1 MPELRVVAVSNDGT
15 RLVLKAAD
23 STEYTLPIDE
33 RLRAAVRGDRPR
45 LGQIEIEVESH
56 LRPRDIQARIR
67 AGATAEEVAQL
78 AGIPVDRV
86 RRFEGPVLAERAFMA
101 ERARKTP
108 VRRPGENAG
117 PQLGEAVQERLLLRG
132 AEKDTVQ
139 WDSWRRDDGTWEVLL
154 VYRVAGEPHSASW
167 TYDPPRRLVQA
178 VDDEARSLIGESDDL
193 AAPEPSFP
201 FVPRIARLPR
211 DRPLDRAR
219 GTSRPSLPPLRA
231 RRGDRASERD
241 SLTSLLEAVPS
252 FRGDMVVPGTALRA
266 RTAGGARRANRRRRS
281 PRPPRPRPVPPTR
294 TSSCPARSAA
304 TATGSSA
311 PPTARPRRTASV
323 RAAARRSRAGTR
335 SCSARG
341 ARSRSSGLRQSDRSH
356 ATVSPVSACCRL
368 ATVRRRQVGIVRCGP
383 VSFRRGPGARATATG
398 GRAPRRPGGPASEDH
413 SDHEPTY
420 RAAGMPATA
429 SASTSWA
436 PETPEPQ

>member
-33 RLRAAVRGDRPR
+33 RLRAAVRNDRAR

-67 AGATAEEVAQL
+67 AGASAEEVAQF

-108 VRRPGENAG
+108 VRRPGENTG

-132 AEKDTVQ
+132 ADKETVQ

-167 TYDPPRRLVQA
+167 TYDAPRRLVQA
-178 VDDEARSLIGESDDL
+178 VDDEARSLIGETDDV

-211 DRPLDRAR
+211 DRPLDRALDR
-219 GTSRPSLPPLRA
+219 QIERPAPPPPPEPEERI
-231 RRGDRASERD
+231 GGVTASERD

-252 FRGDMVVPGTALRA
+252 FRGDMVVPERPAPPEPPAIEPAALEPEVEEPPAASAGAGSAYADVLMPRAVAGHRDRLTGTTDRQAEADGVRP
-266 RTAGGARRANRRRRS
+266 GRRAA
-281 PRPPRPRPVPPTR
+281 VP
-294 TSSCPARSAA
+294 SWDEI
-304 TATGSSA
+304 
-311 PPTARPRRTASV
+311 V
-323 RAAARRSRAGTR
+323 FGTR
-335 SCSARG
+335 RKK
-341 ARSRSSGLRQSDRSH
+341 QD
-356 ATVSPVSACCRL
+356 
-368 ATVRRRQVGIVRCGP
+368 
-383 VSFRRGPGARATATG
+383 
-398 GRAPRRPGGPASEDH
+398 
-413 SDHEPTY
+413 
-420 RAAGMPATA
+420 
-429 SASTSWA
+429 
-436 PETPEPQ
+436 

>member
-108 VRRPGENAG
+108 VRRPGENAAG
-117 PQLGEAVQERLLLRG
+117 PQLGEAVQERLLIRG

-193 AAPEPSFP
+193 GAPEPSFP

-211 DRPLDRAR
+211 DRQAE
-219 GTSRPSLPPLRA
+219 RPVLPSVTPESDEE
-231 RRGDRASERD
+231 GVSERD
-241 SLTSLLEAVPS
+241 SLTSILEAVPS
-252 FRGDMVVPGTALRA
+252 YRGDLVVPELPSAEPQDESVEEVDEESA
-266 RTAGGARRANRRRRS
+266 APAASAGSAYADVLMPPRSVGGHRDRLIGSTDRQAEADGVRPGRRAA
-281 PRPPRPRPVPPTR
+281 VP
-294 TSSCPARSAA
+294 SWDEI
-304 TATGSSA
+304 
-311 PPTARPRRTASV
+311 V
-323 RAAARRSRAGTR
+323 FGTR
-335 SCSARG
+335 RKK
-341 ARSRSSGLRQSDRSH
+341 Q
-356 ATVSPVSACCRL
+356 
-368 ATVRRRQVGIVRCGP
+368 
-383 VSFRRGPGARATATG
+383 
-398 GRAPRRPGGPASEDH
+398 E
-413 SDHEPTY
+413 
-420 RAAGMPATA
+420 
-429 SASTSWA
+429 
-436 PETPEPQ
+436 

>member
-154 VYRVAGEPHSASW
+154 VYCVAGEPHSASW

-178 VDDEARSLIGESDDL
+178 VDEEARSLIGESEDL
-193 AAPEPSFP
+193 GAPEPSFP

-211 DRPLDRAR
+211 DRPLDRALD
-219 GTSRPSLPPLRA
+219 RPSLPPA
-231 RRGDRASERD
+231 EPVEESVGERD

-252 FRGDMVVPGTALRA
+252 FRGDMVVPERPSETASIEEPPALEEEPEVEEPPA
-266 RTAGGARRANRRRRS
+266 PAASAGSAYADVLMPRSVASHRDRLIGATDRQAEADGVRPGRRAA
-281 PRPPRPRPVPPTR
+281 VP
-294 TSSCPARSAA
+294 SWDEI
-304 TATGSSA
+304 
-311 PPTARPRRTASV
+311 V
-323 RAAARRSRAGTR
+323 FGTR
-335 SCSARG
+335 RKK
-341 ARSRSSGLRQSDRSH
+341 Q
-356 ATVSPVSACCRL
+356 
-368 ATVRRRQVGIVRCGP
+368 
-383 VSFRRGPGARATATG
+383 
-398 GRAPRRPGGPASEDH
+398 E
-413 SDHEPTY
+413 
-420 RAAGMPATA
+420 
-429 SASTSWA
+429 
-436 PETPEPQ
+436 

>member
-23 STEYTLPIDE
+23 ATEYTLPIDE

-67 AGATAEEVAQL
+67 AGATAEEVAQM

-117 PQLGEAVQERLLLRG
+117 PQLGEAVQERLTLRG
-132 AEKDTVQ
+132 ADKETVQ

-154 VYRVAGEPHSASW
+154 VYLVAGEPHSASW

-178 VDDEARSLIGESDDL
+178 VDEEARSLIGESEDL

-211 DRPLDRAR
+211 DRPLDRALDR
-219 GTSRPSLPPLRA
+219 ERPSLPAGSPDA
-231 RRGDRASERD
+231 VDETATASASERD

-252 FRGDMVVPGTALRA
+252 FRGDLVVPERPSETPTEEEAA
-266 RTAGGARRANRRRRS
+266 PEPETEEPPAPAASAGSAYADVLMPRSVASHRDRLIGATDRQAEADGVRPGRRAA
-281 PRPPRPRPVPPTR
+281 VP
-294 TSSCPARSAA
+294 SWDEI
-304 TATGSSA
+304 
-311 PPTARPRRTASV
+311 V
-323 RAAARRSRAGTR
+323 FGTR
-335 SCSARG
+335 RKK
-341 ARSRSSGLRQSDRSH
+341 Q
-356 ATVSPVSACCRL
+356 
-368 ATVRRRQVGIVRCGP
+368 
-383 VSFRRGPGARATATG
+383 
-398 GRAPRRPGGPASEDH
+398 E
-413 SDHEPTY
+413 
-420 RAAGMPATA
+420 
-429 SASTSWA
+429 
-436 PETPEPQ
+436 

>member
-33 RLRAAVRGDRPR
+33 RLRAAIRNDRAR

-78 AGIPVDRV
+78 AGIPVERV

-101 ERARKTP
+101 ERARKTA
-108 VRRPGENAG
+108 VRRQGESTG
-117 PQLGEAVQERLLLRG
+117 PQLGEAVAERLLLRG
-132 AEKDTVQ
+132 AEKDSVL

-178 VDDEARSLIGESDDL
+178 VDDEARALIGETTQEP
-193 AAPEPSFP
+193 AQEPSYP

-211 DRPLDRAR
+211 DRVLDRPE
-219 GTSRPSLPPLRA
+219 RPERA
-231 RRGDRASERD
+231 ERTAEERAEEDRD

-252 FRGDMVVPGTALRA
+252 FRGDMVVPAQ
-266 RTAGGARRANRRRRS
+266 AGPPSTTPDTPAAAAVTEDLPDTPAADEEAPPAPAASAGAGAAYADVLMPRSVGAHRDRLVGSTDRQAEADGVRPGRRATVPSWDEIVFGSRRKK
-281 PRPPRPRPVPPTR
+281 
-294 TSSCPARSAA
+294 
-304 TATGSSA
+304 
-311 PPTARPRRTASV
+311 
-323 RAAARRSRAGTR
+323 
-335 SCSARG
+335 
-341 ARSRSSGLRQSDRSH
+341 QD
-356 ATVSPVSACCRL
+356 
-368 ATVRRRQVGIVRCGP
+368 
-383 VSFRRGPGARATATG
+383 
-398 GRAPRRPGGPASEDH
+398 
-413 SDHEPTY
+413 
-420 RAAGMPATA
+420 
-429 SASTSWA
+429 
-436 PETPEPQ
+436 

>member
-33 RLRAAVRGDRPR
+33 RLRAAVRNDRAR

-67 AGATAEEVAQL
+67 AGASAEEVAQL

-108 VRRPGENAG
+108 VRRPGENTG

-132 AEKDTVQ
+132 ADKETVQ

-178 VDDEARSLIGESDDL
+178 VDDEARSLIGETDDV

-211 DRPLDRAR
+211 DRPLDRALDR
-219 GTSRPSLPPLRA
+219 QMERPAPPPPPEPDEHIVTA
-231 RRGDRASERD
+231 SASERD

-252 FRGDMVVPGTALRA
+252 FRGDMVVPERPAPPEPPTTTPAAQEPEADEPPAAAASAGAGSAYADVLMPRAVAL
-266 RTAGGARRANRRRRS
+266 
-281 PRPPRPRPVPPTR
+281 PPRPADRHDGPPGRGGRRPSGPP
-294 TSSCPARSAA
+294 
-304 TATGSSA
+304 G
-311 PPTARPRRTASV
+311 
-323 RAAARRSRAGTR
+323 
-335 SCSARG
+335 RG
-341 ARSRSSGLRQSDRSH
+341 AELGRDRLRHPPQEAGLTGV
-356 ATVSPVSACCRL
+356 TVA
-368 ATVRRRQVGIVRCGP
+368 
-383 VSFRRGPGARATATG
+383 
-398 GRAPRRPGGPASEDH
+398 
-413 SDHEPTY
+413 
-420 RAAGMPATA
+420 
-429 SASTSWA
+429 
-436 PETPEPQ
+436 

>member
-1 MPELRVVAVSNDGT
+1 MTSAGTTREVPMPELRVVAVSNDGT

-67 AGATAEEVAQL
+67 AGATAEEVAQM

-108 VRRPGENAG
+108 VRRPGENSG
-117 PQLGEAVQERLLLRG
+117 PPLGEAVQERLLLRG
-132 AEKDTVQ
+132 ADKDTVQ

-211 DRPLDRAR
+211 DRPLDRPGDR
-219 GTSRPSLPPLRA
+219 ERPSLPAP
-231 RRGDRASERD
+231 ASEPDEETLAITASTERD

-252 FRGDMVVPGTALRA
+252 FRGDLVVPERPAPEPEEEPVVESEEEEPPA
-266 RTAGGARRANRRRRS
+266 PAASAGSAYADVLMPRSVGSHRDRLIGATDRQAEADGVRPGRRAA
-281 PRPPRPRPVPPTR
+281 VP
-294 TSSCPARSAA
+294 SWDEI
-304 TATGSSA
+304 
-311 PPTARPRRTASV
+311 V
-323 RAAARRSRAGTR
+323 FGTR
-335 SCSARG
+335 RKK
-341 ARSRSSGLRQSDRSH
+341 Q
-356 ATVSPVSACCRL
+356 
-368 ATVRRRQVGIVRCGP
+368 
-383 VSFRRGPGARATATG
+383 
-398 GRAPRRPGGPASEDH
+398 E
-413 SDHEPTY
+413 
-420 RAAGMPATA
+420 
-429 SASTSWA
+429 
-436 PETPEPQ
+436 

>member
-154 VYRVAGEPHSASW
+154 VYCVAGEPHSASW

-178 VDDEARSLIGESDDL
+178 VDEEARSLIGESEDL
-193 AAPEPSFP
+193 GAPEPSFP

-211 DRPLDRAR
+211 DRPLDRALD
-219 GTSRPSLPPLRA
+219 RPSLPPA
-231 RRGDRASERD
+231 DSTEEAVAERD

-252 FRGDMVVPGTALRA
+252 FRGDMVVPERPSETASIEEPPALEEEPEVEEPPA
-266 RTAGGARRANRRRRS
+266 PAASAGSAYADVLMPRSVASHRDRLIGATDRQAEADGVRPGRRAA
-281 PRPPRPRPVPPTR
+281 VP
-294 TSSCPARSAA
+294 SWDEI
-304 TATGSSA
+304 
-311 PPTARPRRTASV
+311 V
-323 RAAARRSRAGTR
+323 FGTR
-335 SCSARG
+335 RKK
-341 ARSRSSGLRQSDRSH
+341 Q
-356 ATVSPVSACCRL
+356 
-368 ATVRRRQVGIVRCGP
+368 
-383 VSFRRGPGARATATG
+383 
-398 GRAPRRPGGPASEDH
+398 E
-413 SDHEPTY
+413 
-420 RAAGMPATA
+420 
-429 SASTSWA
+429 
-436 PETPEPQ
+436 

>member
-23 STEYTLPIDE
+23 NTEYTLPIDE
-33 RLRAAVRGDRPR
+33 RLRAAVRNDRAR

-108 VRRPGENAG
+108 VRRPGESTG
-117 PQLGEAVQERLLLRG
+117 PQLGEAVAERLMLRG
-132 AEKDTVQ
+132 ADKETVQ
-139 WDSWRRDDGTWEVLL
+139 WDSWRRDDGTWEVML

-178 VDDEARSLIGESDDL
+178 VDDEARALIGESDDT
-193 AAPEPSFP
+193 PEPSFP

-211 DRPLDRAR
+211 DRFDRAER
-219 GTSRPSLPPLRA
+219 SDASESEPPEA
-231 RRGDRASERD
+231 AGQDAGAERD

-252 FRGDMVVPGTALRA
+252 FRGDLVVPEQSSSPDGAPEDEA
-266 RTAGGARRANRRRRS
+266 EEPEAVEPPAPAASAGAAYADVLMPRSVAGHRDRLTGSTDRQAEADGVRPGRRAA
-281 PRPPRPRPVPPTR
+281 VP
-294 TSSCPARSAA
+294 SWDEI
-304 TATGSSA
+304 
-311 PPTARPRRTASV
+311 V
-323 RAAARRSRAGTR
+323 FGTR
-335 SCSARG
+335 RKK
-341 ARSRSSGLRQSDRSH
+341 Q
-356 ATVSPVSACCRL
+356 
-368 ATVRRRQVGIVRCGP
+368 
-383 VSFRRGPGARATATG
+383 
-398 GRAPRRPGGPASEDH
+398 E
-413 SDHEPTY
+413 
-420 RAAGMPATA
+420 
-429 SASTSWA
+429 
-436 PETPEPQ
+436 

>member
-33 RLRAAVRGDRPR
+33 RLRAAVRNDRAR

-67 AGATAEEVAQL
+67 AGASAEEVAQM

-101 ERARKTP
+101 ERARKTA

-117 PQLGEAVQERLLLRG
+117 PQLGEAVQERLTLRG
-132 AEKDTVQ
+132 AAKETVQ

-154 VYRVAGEPHSASW
+154 VYLVAGEPHSASW

-178 VDDEARSLIGESDDL
+178 VDDEARALIGDTDDTVTTQ
-193 AAPEPSFP
+193 EPSFP

-211 DRPLDRAR
+211 DRPLDRSLDR
-219 GTSRPSLPPLRA
+219 QMERPTAPEPDEL
-231 RRGDRASERD
+231 SERD

-252 FRGDMVVPGTALRA
+252 FRGDMVVPERQSPPEPPSADPADEPEAEEPIAPAASAGAGSAYADVLMPRSVAGHRDRLTGTTDRQAEADGVRP
-266 RTAGGARRANRRRRS
+266 GRRAA
-281 PRPPRPRPVPPTR
+281 VP
-294 TSSCPARSAA
+294 SWDEI
-304 TATGSSA
+304 
-311 PPTARPRRTASV
+311 V
-323 RAAARRSRAGTR
+323 FGTR
-335 SCSARG
+335 RKK
-341 ARSRSSGLRQSDRSH
+341 Q
-356 ATVSPVSACCRL
+356 
-368 ATVRRRQVGIVRCGP
+368 
-383 VSFRRGPGARATATG
+383 
-398 GRAPRRPGGPASEDH
+398 E
-413 SDHEPTY
+413 
-420 RAAGMPATA
+420 
-429 SASTSWA
+429 
-436 PETPEPQ
+436 

>member
-67 AGATAEEVAQL
+67 AGASAEEVAQL

-117 PQLGEAVQERLLLRG
+117 PLLGEAVQERLLLRG

-178 VDDEARSLIGESDDL
+178 VDEEARSLIGESEDL

-211 DRPLDRAR
+211 DRPLDRALDR
-219 GTSRPSLPPLRA
+219 QTERPVLPAQVPEPEEGA
-231 RRGDRASERD
+231 GERD

-252 FRGDMVVPGTALRA
+252 FRGDLVVPEPPPEPEDEPTEEPAA
-266 RTAGGARRANRRRRS
+266 EEPPAPAASAGSAYADVLMPRSVTSHRDRLIGSTDRQAEADGVRPGRRAA
-281 PRPPRPRPVPPTR
+281 VP
-294 TSSCPARSAA
+294 SWDEI
-304 TATGSSA
+304 
-311 PPTARPRRTASV
+311 V
-323 RAAARRSRAGTR
+323 FGTR
-335 SCSARG
+335 RKK
-341 ARSRSSGLRQSDRSH
+341 Q
-356 ATVSPVSACCRL
+356 
-368 ATVRRRQVGIVRCGP
+368 
-383 VSFRRGPGARATATG
+383 
-398 GRAPRRPGGPASEDH
+398 E
-413 SDHEPTY
+413 
-420 RAAGMPATA
+420 
-429 SASTSWA
+429 
-436 PETPEPQ
+436 

>member
-67 AGATAEEVAQL
+67 AGATAEEVAQM

-132 AEKDTVQ
+132 ADKDTVQ
-139 WDSWRRDDGTWEVLL
+139 WDSWRRDDGTWEVML
-154 VYRVAGEPHSASW
+154 VYLVAGEPHSASW

-211 DRPLDRAR
+211 DRPLDRALD
-219 GTSRPSLPPLRA
+219 RPSLPAAPEPVA
-231 RRGDRASERD
+231 EESERD

-252 FRGDMVVPGTALRA
+252 FRGDLVVPERPAETPVPVEEPTDEPEAEEPPAPAASAGSAYADVLMPRSVTAHRDRLI
-266 RTAGGARRANRRRRS
+266 GATDRQAEADGVRPGRRAA
-281 PRPPRPRPVPPTR
+281 VP
-294 TSSCPARSAA
+294 SWDEI
-304 TATGSSA
+304 
-311 PPTARPRRTASV
+311 V
-323 RAAARRSRAGTR
+323 FGTR
-335 SCSARG
+335 RKK
-341 ARSRSSGLRQSDRSH
+341 Q
-356 ATVSPVSACCRL
+356 
-368 ATVRRRQVGIVRCGP
+368 
-383 VSFRRGPGARATATG
+383 
-398 GRAPRRPGGPASEDH
+398 E
-413 SDHEPTY
+413 
-420 RAAGMPATA
+420 
-429 SASTSWA
+429 
-436 PETPEPQ
+436 

>member
-33 RLRAAVRGDRPR
+33 RLRAAVRNDRAR

-67 AGATAEEVAQL
+67 AGASAEEVAQL

-108 VRRPGENAG
+108 VRRPGENTG
-117 PQLGEAVQERLLLRG
+117 PQLGEAVAERLLLRG
-132 AEKDTVQ
+132 ADKDSVQ

-154 VYRVAGEPHSASW
+154 VYRVATEPHSASW

-178 VDDEARSLIGESDDL
+178 VDDEARALIGESDDT
-193 AAPEPSFP
+193 PEPSFP

-211 DRPLDRAR
+211 DRPLDRALDRQSSER
-219 GTSRPSLPPLRA
+219 GERA
-231 RRGDRASERD
+231 AQSGDDDEPQAAEEAVGERD

-252 FRGDMVVPGTALRA
+252 FRGDMVVPETVKSAQSDEESEAEVEEPPAPAASAGAGSAYADVLMPRAVAGHRDRLTGTTDRQAEADGVRP
-266 RTAGGARRANRRRRS
+266 GRRAA
-281 PRPPRPRPVPPTR
+281 VP
-294 TSSCPARSAA
+294 SWDEI
-304 TATGSSA
+304 
-311 PPTARPRRTASV
+311 V
-323 RAAARRSRAGTR
+323 FGTR
-335 SCSARG
+335 RKK
-341 ARSRSSGLRQSDRSH
+341 
-356 ATVSPVSACCRL
+356 
-368 ATVRRRQVGIVRCGP
+368 
-383 VSFRRGPGARATATG
+383 
-398 GRAPRRPGGPASEDH
+398 
-413 SDHEPTY
+413 
-420 RAAGMPATA
+420 
-429 SASTSWA
+429 
-436 PETPEPQ
+436 PE

>member
-33 RLRAAVRGDRPR
+33 RLRAAVRNDRAR

-67 AGATAEEVAQL
+67 AGASAEEVAQL

-108 VRRPGENAG
+108 VRRPGENTG
-117 PQLGEAVQERLLLRG
+117 PQLGEAVAERLLLRG
-132 AEKDTVQ
+132 ADKESVQ

-154 VYRVAGEPHSASW
+154 VYRVATEPHSASW

-178 VDDEARSLIGESDDL
+178 VDDEARALIGESDDT
-193 AAPEPSFP
+193 PEPSFP

-211 DRPLDRAR
+211 DRPLDRALDRQTSER
-219 GTSRPSLPPLRA
+219 GERTAQSGSEDDEAQEAEEAAAGERER
-231 RRGDRASERD
+231 ERD

-252 FRGDMVVPGTALRA
+252 FRGDMVVPESVKSAQSEEESEAEIEEPAAPAASAGAGSAYADVLMPRAVAGHRDRLTGTTDRQAEADGVRP
-266 RTAGGARRANRRRRS
+266 GRRAA
-281 PRPPRPRPVPPTR
+281 VP
-294 TSSCPARSAA
+294 SWDEI
-304 TATGSSA
+304 
-311 PPTARPRRTASV
+311 V
-323 RAAARRSRAGTR
+323 FGTR
-335 SCSARG
+335 RKK
-341 ARSRSSGLRQSDRSH
+341 
-356 ATVSPVSACCRL
+356 
-368 ATVRRRQVGIVRCGP
+368 
-383 VSFRRGPGARATATG
+383 
-398 GRAPRRPGGPASEDH
+398 
-413 SDHEPTY
+413 
-420 RAAGMPATA
+420 
-429 SASTSWA
+429 
-436 PETPEPQ
+436 PE

>member
-67 AGATAEEVAQL
+67 AGATAEEVAQM

-108 VRRPGENAG
+108 VRRPGENSG
-117 PQLGEAVQERLLLRG
+117 PPLGEAVQERLLLRG

-211 DRPLDRAR
+211 DRPLDRSADR
-219 GTSRPSLPPLRA
+219 ERPSLPAQASEPPEETA
-231 RRGDRASERD
+231 ATASSERD

-252 FRGDMVVPGTALRA
+252 FRGDLVVPERPPEEPDTEPEAEEPPA
-266 RTAGGARRANRRRRS
+266 PAASAGSAYADVLMPRSVGSHRDRLIGATDRQAEADGVRPGRRAA
-281 PRPPRPRPVPPTR
+281 VP
-294 TSSCPARSAA
+294 SWDEI
-304 TATGSSA
+304 
-311 PPTARPRRTASV
+311 V
-323 RAAARRSRAGTR
+323 FGTR
-335 SCSARG
+335 RKK
-341 ARSRSSGLRQSDRSH
+341 Q
-356 ATVSPVSACCRL
+356 
-368 ATVRRRQVGIVRCGP
+368 
-383 VSFRRGPGARATATG
+383 
-398 GRAPRRPGGPASEDH
+398 E
-413 SDHEPTY
+413 
-420 RAAGMPATA
+420 
-429 SASTSWA
+429 
-436 PETPEPQ
+436 

>member
-108 VRRPGENAG
+108 VRRPGENIG
-117 PQLGEAVQERLLLRG
+117 PQLGEAVQERLLMRG
-132 AEKDTVQ
+132 ADRDAVQ

-154 VYRVAGEPHSASW
+154 VYRVAGETHTASW

-178 VDDEARSLIGESDDL
+178 VDEEARSLIGETDDL

-211 DRPLDRAR
+211 ER
-219 GTSRPSLPPLRA
+219 SERPSLPGPTSPMDDD
-231 RRGDRASERD
+231 GDQGRD

-252 FRGDMVVPGTALRA
+252 FRGDLVVPERPEPAAEHTPEEPEQEPEAEEPPA
-266 RTAGGARRANRRRRS
+266 PAASAGSAYADVLMPRSVGGHRERLVGSTDRQAEADGVRPGRRAA
-281 PRPPRPRPVPPTR
+281 VP
-294 TSSCPARSAA
+294 SWDEI
-304 TATGSSA
+304 
-311 PPTARPRRTASV
+311 V
-323 RAAARRSRAGTR
+323 FGTR
-335 SCSARG
+335 RKK
-341 ARSRSSGLRQSDRSH
+341 Q
-356 ATVSPVSACCRL
+356 
-368 ATVRRRQVGIVRCGP
+368 
-383 VSFRRGPGARATATG
+383 
-398 GRAPRRPGGPASEDH
+398 E
-413 SDHEPTY
+413 
-420 RAAGMPATA
+420 
-429 SASTSWA
+429 
-436 PETPEPQ
+436 

>member
-67 AGATAEEVAQL
+67 AGATAEEVAQM

-108 VRRPGENAG
+108 VRRPGENSG
-117 PQLGEAVQERLLLRG
+117 PPLGEAVQERLLLRG

-211 DRPLDRAR
+211 DRPLDRP
-219 GTSRPSLPPLRA
+219 GDRPSLPA
-231 RRGDRASERD
+231 QASEPDEESLTATASGERD

-252 FRGDMVVPGTALRA
+252 FRGDLVVPER
-266 RTAGGARRANRRRRS
+266 
-281 PRPPRPRPVPPTR
+281 
-294 TSSCPARSAA
+294 
-304 TATGSSA
+304 
-311 PPTARPRRTASV
+311 
-323 RAAARRSRAGTR
+323 
-335 SCSARG
+335 
-341 ARSRSSGLRQSDRSH
+341 
-356 ATVSPVSACCRL
+356 
-368 ATVRRRQVGIVRCGP
+368 
-383 VSFRRGPGARATATG
+383 
-398 GRAPRRPGGPASEDH
+398 
-413 SDHEPTY
+413 
-420 RAAGMPATA
+420 
-429 SASTSWA
+429 A
-436 PETPEPQ
+436 PETVSEEPDLEPEAEEPPAPAASAGAAYADVLMPRSVSSHRDRLIGSTDRQAEADGVRPGRRAAVPSWDEIVFGTRRKKQE

>member
-23 STEYTLPIDE
+23 STEYTLAIDE

-67 AGATAEEVAQL
+67 AGATAEEVAQM

-132 AEKDTVQ
+132 ADKDTVQ
-139 WDSWRRDDGTWEVLL
+139 WDSWRRDDGTWEVML

-211 DRPLDRAR
+211 ERTMDRALE
-219 GTSRPSLPPLRA
+219 RPSLPAPAPEPSEESTAER
-231 RRGDRASERD
+231 ERD

-252 FRGDMVVPGTALRA
+252 FRGDLIVPEL
-266 RTAGGARRANRRRRS
+266 
-281 PRPPRPRPVPPTR
+281 P
-294 TSSCPARSAA
+294 
-304 TATGSSA
+304 
-311 PPTARPRRTASV
+311 
-323 RAAARRSRAGTR
+323 
-335 SCSARG
+335 
-341 ARSRSSGLRQSDRSH
+341 
-356 ATVSPVSACCRL
+356 
-368 ATVRRRQVGIVRCGP
+368 
-383 VSFRRGPGARATATG
+383 
-398 GRAPRRPGGPASEDH
+398 SE
-413 SDHEPTY
+413 EPDE
-420 RAAGMPATA
+420 AVEEEAVEEPPATA
-429 SASTSWA
+429 ASAGSAYADVLMPRSVSSHRDRLVGATDRQAEADGVRPGRRAAVPSWD
-436 PETPEPQ
+436 EIVFGTRRKKQE

>member
-23 STEYTLPIDE
+23 ATEYTLPIDE

-108 VRRPGENAG
+108 VRRPGENSG
-117 PQLGEAVQERLLLRG
+117 PLLGEAVQERLLLRG

-193 AAPEPSFP
+193 AVPEPSFP

-211 DRPLDRAR
+211 ERSMDRALDRQTER
-219 GTSRPSLPPLRA
+219 ERPSLPAQSSEPA
-231 RRGDRASERD
+231 EETTGERD

-252 FRGDMVVPGTALRA
+252 FRGDMVVPERA
-266 RTAGGARRANRRRRS
+266 PEPPDEPDEEAAVEEPPAPAASAGSAYADVLMPRSVGSHRDRLTGATDRQAEADGVRPGRRAA
-281 PRPPRPRPVPPTR
+281 VP
-294 TSSCPARSAA
+294 SWDEI
-304 TATGSSA
+304 
-311 PPTARPRRTASV
+311 V
-323 RAAARRSRAGTR
+323 FGTR
-335 SCSARG
+335 RKK
-341 ARSRSSGLRQSDRSH
+341 Q
-356 ATVSPVSACCRL
+356 
-368 ATVRRRQVGIVRCGP
+368 
-383 VSFRRGPGARATATG
+383 
-398 GRAPRRPGGPASEDH
+398 E
-413 SDHEPTY
+413 
-420 RAAGMPATA
+420 
-429 SASTSWA
+429 
-436 PETPEPQ
+436 

>member
-33 RLRAAVRGDRPR
+33 RLRAAVRNDRAR

-67 AGATAEEVAQL
+67 AGASAEEVAQF

-108 VRRPGENAG
+108 VRRPGENTG

-132 AEKDTVQ
+132 ADKETVQ

-178 VDDEARSLIGESDDL
+178 VDDEARSLIGETDDV

-211 DRPLDRAR
+211 DRPLDRALDR
-219 GTSRPSLPPLRA
+219 QMERPAPPPPPEPEERI
-231 RRGDRASERD
+231 GGVTASERD

-252 FRGDMVVPGTALRA
+252 FRGDMVVPERPAPPEPPALEPAPHEPEAEEPPAPAASAGAGSAYADVLMPRAVAGHRDRLTGTTDRQAEADGVRP
-266 RTAGGARRANRRRRS
+266 GRRAA
-281 PRPPRPRPVPPTR
+281 VP
-294 TSSCPARSAA
+294 SWDEI
-304 TATGSSA
+304 
-311 PPTARPRRTASV
+311 V
-323 RAAARRSRAGTR
+323 FGTR
-335 SCSARG
+335 RKK
-341 ARSRSSGLRQSDRSH
+341 QD
-356 ATVSPVSACCRL
+356 
-368 ATVRRRQVGIVRCGP
+368 
-383 VSFRRGPGARATATG
+383 
-398 GRAPRRPGGPASEDH
+398 
-413 SDHEPTY
+413 
-420 RAAGMPATA
+420 
-429 SASTSWA
+429 
-436 PETPEPQ
+436 

>member
-1 MPELRVVAVSNDGT
+1 MTSAGTTREVPMPELRVVAVSNDGT

-67 AGATAEEVAQL
+67 AGASAEEVAQL

-117 PQLGEAVQERLLLRG
+117 PQLGEAVQERLLIRG
-132 AEKDTVQ
+132 AGKDTVQ

-154 VYRVAGEPHSASW
+154 VYLVAGEPHSASW

-211 DRPLDRAR
+211 DRPLDRALDR
-219 GTSRPSLPPLRA
+219 QMERPSLPPSEPVDEGA
-231 RRGDRASERD
+231 GDRD

-252 FRGDMVVPGTALRA
+252 FRGDMVVPERPSTTELPPAEEPA
-266 RTAGGARRANRRRRS
+266 PEPETEEPPAPAASAGAYSAYADVLMPRSVGSHRDRLVGATDRQAEADGVRPGRRAA
-281 PRPPRPRPVPPTR
+281 VP
-294 TSSCPARSAA
+294 SWDEI
-304 TATGSSA
+304 
-311 PPTARPRRTASV
+311 V
-323 RAAARRSRAGTR
+323 FGTR
-335 SCSARG
+335 RKK
-341 ARSRSSGLRQSDRSH
+341 QD
-356 ATVSPVSACCRL
+356 
-368 ATVRRRQVGIVRCGP
+368 
-383 VSFRRGPGARATATG
+383 
-398 GRAPRRPGGPASEDH
+398 
-413 SDHEPTY
+413 
-420 RAAGMPATA
+420 
-429 SASTSWA
+429 
-436 PETPEPQ
+436 

>member
-67 AGATAEEVAQL
+67 AGATAEEVAQM

-117 PQLGEAVQERLLLRG
+117 PQLGDAVQERLLLRG
-132 AEKDTVQ
+132 ADKDTVQ

-154 VYRVAGEPHSASW
+154 VYLVAGEPHSASW

-211 DRPLDRAR
+211 DRTLERAPD
-219 GTSRPSLPPLRA
+219 RPSLPA
-231 RRGDRASERD
+231 QASEPAEESTGERD

-252 FRGDMVVPGTALRA
+252 FRGDLVVPERPVETAEEPPDEPA
-266 RTAGGARRANRRRRS
+266 AAEEEPPAPAASAGSAYADVLMPRSVGSHRDRLVGSTDRQAEADGVRPGRRAA
-281 PRPPRPRPVPPTR
+281 VP
-294 TSSCPARSAA
+294 SWDEI
-304 TATGSSA
+304 
-311 PPTARPRRTASV
+311 V
-323 RAAARRSRAGTR
+323 FGTR
-335 SCSARG
+335 RKK
-341 ARSRSSGLRQSDRSH
+341 Q
-356 ATVSPVSACCRL
+356 
-368 ATVRRRQVGIVRCGP
+368 
-383 VSFRRGPGARATATG
+383 
-398 GRAPRRPGGPASEDH
+398 E
-413 SDHEPTY
+413 
-420 RAAGMPATA
+420 
-429 SASTSWA
+429 
-436 PETPEPQ
+436 

>member
-23 STEYTLPIDE
+23 ATEYTLPIDE

-67 AGATAEEVAQL
+67 AGASAEEVAQM

-108 VRRPGENAG
+108 VRRPGENAPG
-117 PQLGEAVQERLLLRG
+117 PQLGEAVQERLTLRG
-132 AEKDTVQ
+132 AEKDTAQ

-178 VDDEARSLIGESDDL
+178 VDDEARSLIGEADDL
-193 AAPEPSFP
+193 APEPTFP

-211 DRPLDRAR
+211 EGRPDRPMIPA
-219 GTSRPSLPPLRA
+219 PAPEPPEESS
-231 RRGDRASERD
+231 GPGERD

-252 FRGDMVVPGTALRA
+252 FRGDLVVPDRSGDPRDQPDEAEA
-266 RTAGGARRANRRRRS
+266 QEPPAPAASAGSAYADVLMPRSVTSHRDRLIGSTDRQAEADGVRPGRRAA
-281 PRPPRPRPVPPTR
+281 VP
-294 TSSCPARSAA
+294 SWDEI
-304 TATGSSA
+304 
-311 PPTARPRRTASV
+311 V
-323 RAAARRSRAGTR
+323 FGTR
-335 SCSARG
+335 RKKK
-341 ARSRSSGLRQSDRSH
+341 D
-356 ATVSPVSACCRL
+356 
-368 ATVRRRQVGIVRCGP
+368 
-383 VSFRRGPGARATATG
+383 
-398 GRAPRRPGGPASEDH
+398 
-413 SDHEPTY
+413 
-420 RAAGMPATA
+420 
-429 SASTSWA
+429 
-436 PETPEPQ
+436 

>member
-108 VRRPGENAG
+108 VRRPGENAAG
-117 PQLGEAVQERLLLRG
+117 PQLGDAVQERLLLRG
-132 AEKDTVQ
+132 ADKDTVQ

-154 VYRVAGEPHSASW
+154 VYMVAGEPHSASW

-178 VDDEARSLIGESDDL
+178 VDEEARSLIGESEDL

-211 DRPLDRAR
+211 ERSMDRALER
-219 GTSRPSLPPLRA
+219 TERPSLPA
-231 RRGDRASERD
+231 QASEPVEETTEERD

-252 FRGDMVVPGTALRA
+252 FRGDMVVPERPPEPEPEEPPTEPDAEEPPA
-266 RTAGGARRANRRRRS
+266 PAASAGSAYADVLMPRSVGSHRDRLIGATDRQAEADGVRPGRRAA
-281 PRPPRPRPVPPTR
+281 VP
-294 TSSCPARSAA
+294 SWDEI
-304 TATGSSA
+304 
-311 PPTARPRRTASV
+311 V
-323 RAAARRSRAGTR
+323 FGTR
-335 SCSARG
+335 RKK
-341 ARSRSSGLRQSDRSH
+341 Q
-356 ATVSPVSACCRL
+356 
-368 ATVRRRQVGIVRCGP
+368 
-383 VSFRRGPGARATATG
+383 
-398 GRAPRRPGGPASEDH
+398 E
-413 SDHEPTY
+413 
-420 RAAGMPATA
+420 
-429 SASTSWA
+429 
-436 PETPEPQ
+436 

>member
-33 RLRAAVRGDRPR
+33 RLRAAVRNDRAR

-67 AGATAEEVAQL
+67 AGASAEEVAQF

-108 VRRPGENAG
+108 VRRPGENTGTG

-132 AEKDTVQ
+132 ADKETVQ

-178 VDDEARSLIGESDDL
+178 VDDEARSLIGETDDV

-211 DRPLDRAR
+211 DRPLDRALDR
-219 GTSRPSLPPLRA
+219 QMERPTPPPPPEPEERI
-231 RRGDRASERD
+231 GGVTASERD

-252 FRGDMVVPGTALRA
+252 FRGDMVVPERPAPPEPPALEPAPHEPEAEEPPAPAASAGAGSAYADVLMPRAVAGHRDRLTGTTDRQAEADGVRP
-266 RTAGGARRANRRRRS
+266 GRRAA
-281 PRPPRPRPVPPTR
+281 VP
-294 TSSCPARSAA
+294 SWDEI
-304 TATGSSA
+304 
-311 PPTARPRRTASV
+311 V
-323 RAAARRSRAGTR
+323 FGTR
-335 SCSARG
+335 RKK
-341 ARSRSSGLRQSDRSH
+341 QD
-356 ATVSPVSACCRL
+356 
-368 ATVRRRQVGIVRCGP
+368 
-383 VSFRRGPGARATATG
+383 
-398 GRAPRRPGGPASEDH
+398 
-413 SDHEPTY
+413 
-420 RAAGMPATA
+420 
-429 SASTSWA
+429 
-436 PETPEPQ
+436 

>member
-33 RLRAAVRGDRPR
+33 RLRAAIRNDRAR

-78 AGIPVDRV
+78 AGIPVERV

-101 ERARKTP
+101 ERARKTA
-108 VRRPGENAG
+108 VRRQGESTG
-117 PQLGEAVQERLLLRG
+117 PQLGEAVAERLLLRG
-132 AEKDTVQ
+132 AEKDTVL

-178 VDDEARSLIGESDDL
+178 VDDEARALIGETTQE
-193 AAPEPSFP
+193 AAQEPSYP

-211 DRPLDRAR
+211 DRALERPDRAE
-219 GTSRPSLPPLRA
+219 RA
-231 RRGDRASERD
+231 ERTAEERAEEERD

-252 FRGDMVVPGTALRA
+252 FRGDMVVPAQ
-266 RTAGGARRANRRRRS
+266 AGPPSTTPDTPAAAAVTEDGPEVPVAEEEAPPAASAGAGSAYADVLMPRSVGAHRDRLVGSTDRQAEADGVRPGRRATVPSWDEIVFGSRRKK
-281 PRPPRPRPVPPTR
+281 
-294 TSSCPARSAA
+294 
-304 TATGSSA
+304 
-311 PPTARPRRTASV
+311 
-323 RAAARRSRAGTR
+323 
-335 SCSARG
+335 
-341 ARSRSSGLRQSDRSH
+341 QD
-356 ATVSPVSACCRL
+356 
-368 ATVRRRQVGIVRCGP
+368 
-383 VSFRRGPGARATATG
+383 
-398 GRAPRRPGGPASEDH
+398 
-413 SDHEPTY
+413 
-420 RAAGMPATA
+420 
-429 SASTSWA
+429 
-436 PETPEPQ
+436 